1 MAHDARMADTT
12 SPTKTKTS
20 RVLRGKTLTE
30 VKGTETVS
38 NLLADFEA
46 IREGKSL
53 ITLHFTSD
61 SEMREDMIPARVA
74 QVDLFAALTDAER
87 AIVIEAEAIKAKA
100 KDAAKGFARLR
111 VGRGKREVWTS
122 RLTVKSK

>member
-1 MAHDARMADTT
+1 METT
-12 SPTKTKTS
+12 TKTKTS

-30 VKGTETVS
+30 VKGTETIS

-53 ITLHFTSD
+53 ISLHFATD
-61 SEMREDMIPARVA
+61 STMREDAIPARVA
-74 QVDLFAALTDAER
+74 LPDLQLACTEREWAVLLEAETIKR
-87 AIVIEAEAIKAKA
+87 AI
-100 KDAAKGFARLR
+100 KDAAKGFARVR
-111 VGRGKREVWTS
+111 VGNGTRQVWTS